1 MAEGAQVK
9 GPSTGNACGARDD
22 RKTLQSQVPPTGS
35 AGAPGKVA
43 QRRWET
49 SEGKISDYRGLA
61 SHELTAATGSGRR
74 GGTRDAVYMLRIAW
88 RKPNASIGGQYTWQ
102 KKKGEEIEGYI

>member
-1 MAEGAQVK
+1 MPAAQGMTEKRYRVKYPRPGALEF
-9 GPSTGNACGARDD
+9 PERWHRGA
-22 RKTLQSQVPPTGS
+22 
-35 AGAPGKVA
+35 
-43 QRRWET
+43 
-49 SEGKISDYRGLA
+49 DYRGLA